1 MPETLLPG
9 EGAQQQRL
17 LYSGSVKDVYGEE
30 GKDPY
35 VFEFSDRYSIFDWG
49 EMPDLLPGKGEAL
62 ALMGDLFFRHL
73 GGASAWEGWQVPERY
88 PKFWRDSFT
97 SSPLFK
103 ELRRGGISHHC
114 FGLVD
119 EAGRLLPPG
128 KPSKRLAVKAITRPP
143 APSRVEGGKV
153 VFDYSAYGKRPET
166 CLVPLE
172 VVFRFGAPEGSSFLS
187 RAASTPGYAQGFGFA
202 ETPKAGEM
210 FPYPIAEFFTKL
222 EPSDRFLTREEAMQ
236 VGGLTPRELDDLV
249 ALTLLLALRLKD
261 IFSPLGLELW
271 DGKFEFA
278 FSPPSPGTGGNN
290 QQPGGPRGFVL
301 VDSIGPDELRLIGP
315 GGVHFSKEFLR
326 RVYRGTPWYQAMEK
340 AKSLAKDRGEKDWKK
355 ICRDELASFPDKLPR
370 EAFESARLMYPSL
383 ANALALA
390 FLGKPSY
397 EGVPK
402 VEELCRRIKEAL

>member
-1 MPETLLPG
+1 MPDSRLPG
-9 EGAQQQRL
+9 ASAQQQRL
-17 LYSGSVKDVYGEE
+17 LYSGSVKDVYGDE
-30 GKDPY
+30 GKNPY
-35 VFEFSDRYSIFDWG
+35 VFDFSDRYSIFDWG

-73 GGASAWEGWQVPERY
+73 GSAAAWENWHISEQY

-97 SSPLFK
+97 SSPIFK
-103 ELRRGGISHHC
+103 ELKRGGVSHHS

-119 EAGRLLPPG
+119 ESGRLLPPG
-128 KPSKRLAVKAITRPP
+128 KPSRRLAVKAITRPA
-143 APSRVEGGKV
+143 APSRVENGKV
-153 VFDYSAYGKRPET
+153 VFDYSAYSHRPQD

-187 RAASTPGYAQGFGFA
+187 RAASVPGYAQGFGFA
-202 ETPKAGEM
+202 ETPKAGEL

-236 VGGLTPRELDDLV
+236 VGGLTRGELDDLV

-278 FSPPSPGTGGNN
+278 FSPAKKE
-290 QQPGGPRGFVL
+290 GGPRGFML
-301 VDSIGPDELRLIGP
+301 VDSIGPDELRLIAP

-326 RVYRGTPWYQAMEK
+326 RVYRGTAWYDAMEK
-340 AKSLAKDRGEKDWKK
+340 AKSLAKERGEKDWKR
-355 ICRDELASFPDKLPR
+355 ICREELKSFPDKLPR

-397 EGVPK
+397 EGVPP
-402 VEELCRRIKEAL
+402 VPELCRRIKEAL